1 MEKWWLVLVTFISS
15 VILSSVPEILFFL
28 SIELLYGQAGQKTHK
43 KGTMDPNERACLLPH
58 LLGALPQKTVQM
70 RSLPQPAN
78 ACFNNDCS
86 DINSAT
92 QKLLQSSE
100 TISLE
105 VGANDDDKTT
115 VTELQ
120 RFLFMINQFEKFIP
134 NIAEKSKP
142 LQELLNKKQS
152 RTCGSFQDDVLQN

>member
-1 MEKWWLVLVTFISS
+1 MVKLDKRHTKKAPWIQMKEQFIASPS
-15 VILSSVPEILFFL
+15 WCPSPENCPNAFFT
-28 SIELLYGQAGQKTHK
+28 SA
-43 KGTMDPNERACLLPH
+43 
-58 LLGALPQKTVQM
+58 
-70 RSLPQPAN
+70 AN